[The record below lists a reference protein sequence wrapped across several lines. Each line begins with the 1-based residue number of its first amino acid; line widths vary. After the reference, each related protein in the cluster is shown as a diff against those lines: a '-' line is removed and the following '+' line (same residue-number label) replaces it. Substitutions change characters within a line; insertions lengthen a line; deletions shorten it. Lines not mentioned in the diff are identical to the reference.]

1 MLFLT
6 AAFPFKALSKYQD
19 SIERTFMVHE
29 GGTLDIKSCLGS
41 ISVTTST
48 KETVEITVNREV
60 DTNNSSLAKEVL
72 EDLEIKMEKQRDDV
86 YIEID
91 YKNKDRNFFSLFSNK
106 RRRLR
111 LKIEVV
117 IPEKYNVDL
126 KTSGGSITVED
137 LDGYANG
144 RTSGGSIELE
154 SVNGPVNASTSGGRI
169 RLVNA
174 NGDVDLRSSG
184 GGITTE
190 NISGDVN
197 AHTSGGRIKIG
208 DVTGSIE
215 AHTSGG
221 GIEIGEVAG
230 NIDAT
235 TSGGS
240 LTAYLSNQITEN
252 CRLTSSGGSIYL
264 YINPECRFSINA
276 QTSGGGVK
284 TDFPVTLTG
293 VLKKNRLNA
302 DINGGGHKIYL
313 RTSGGSINLKK

>member
-1 MLFLT
+1 MQINSVKKVLVIMLFLT

-29 GGTLDIKSCLGS
+29 GGTLDIKSDIGS
-41 ISVTTST
+41 ISVTSGT
-48 KETVEITVNREV
+48 KETVEVRINREV
-60 DTNNSSLAKEVL
+60 DTNNKDLAEEIL
-72 EDLEIKMEKQRDDV
+72 ENLEISMEKQRDDV

-91 YKNKDRNFFSLFSNK
+91 YKNKDWNFFSLFSNK
-106 RRRLR
+106 RNNLR
-111 LKIEVV
+111 LKIEVT

-137 LDGYANG
+137 LDGYANC

-154 SVNGPVNASTSGGRI
+154 SVNGPVNANTSGGRI
-169 RLVNA
+169 RLA
-174 NGDVDLRSSG
+174 SAYGDAYLRSSG

-190 NISGDVN
+190 NISGSVN
-197 AHTSGGRIKIG
+197 
-208 DVTGSIE
+208 

-240 LTAYLSNQITEN
+240 ITAHLSNQITEN

-293 VLKKNRLNA
+293 ELEKNRLNA
-302 DINGGGHKIYL
+302 DINGGGPEIYL
-313 RTSGGSINLKK
+313 RTSGGGINLRN